1 MRESVGSYRLLERL
15 GEDRL
20 GEIHK
25 ARDTARGRTAAVRLV
40 HASLVSDPSRRAAL
54 IEDAHRASTLSHPSL
69 AALFDVIEED
79 DGTLALA
86 HEHVDGKTLA
96 ATLGGTPL
104 NPRLAAAIGIQLADG
119 LAEMHASG
127 LAHGAVDA
135 DHVVINPRGQAKLID
150 PGLTG
155 WVAAGTRGQGVA
167 ADEQAVALD
176 IAALGALLA
185 QMTGASM
192 PRAQWADDL
201 RAVIDRTRPSSARR
215 YESAPTMAA
224 ELRAVA
230 AMLEARAEAAAPIEA
245 RGSGASIVVW
255 LVVGLLLL
263 AIGGW
268 LLFG

>member
-1 MRESVGSYRLLERL
+1 MRESVGPYRLLERL

-25 ARDTARGRTAAVRLV
+25 ARDTARGRTTAVRIL
-40 HASLVSDPSRRAAL
+40 HASIAGDPVRRAAL
-54 IEDAHRASTLSHPSL
+54 LEDARRVEALSHPSL

-79 DGTLALA
+79 DMLALV
-86 HEHVDGKTLA
+86 HEHVEGKTLA

-150 PGLTG
+150 PGLTA
-155 WVAAGTRGQGVA
+155 WVATGARGSGAA
-167 ADEQAVALD
+167 ADEQAVSVD
-176 IAALGALLA
+176 ITALGALLA

-201 RAVIDRTRPSSARR
+201 RAVIERTRPSSARR
-215 YESAPTMAA
+215 YESVPTFAA

-230 AMLEARAEAAAPIEA
+230 AMLEARAEAAAPLDA
-245 RGSGASIVVW
+245 RRSGASTVVW
-255 LVVGLLLL
+255 LVVAVVLL
-263 AIGGW
+263 ALGFW
-268 LLFG
+268 LLSG